1 MGGTRADQSLHPLNL
16 LAFYDF
22 PAEHWIHLRTTNP
35 LESVFATVRQRTNRT
50 KGSLSPQTAKLI
62 LENLVPTQR
71 NKSVAEDRRRCQICR
86 RHRGHH
92 GPAKPRRLIGPITQ
106 IRA

>member
-1 MGGTRADQSLHPLNL
+1 MTDERISVAADLKTDGVQ
-16 LAFYDF
+16 
-22 PAEHWIHLRTTNP
+22 
-35 LESVFATVRQRTNRT
+35 VRQRR
-50 KGSLSPQTAKLI
+50 
-62 LENLVPTQR
+62 LENLVPNQR

-92 GPAKPRRLIGPITQ
+92 GPAKPLRLIGPVTQ